1 MTNLVKKVTKLF
13 IISLAILIFN
23 CTNKAYAQSSIP
35 QVDRIAAEYA
45 GVREG
50 DTQTFDILSK
60 SPCNVQYRVW
70 LCNKRD
76 NVWKDITNGFT
87 PPMQPKSIYSVRT
100 PKLKEGQY
108 TISVWVKRYG
118 VSNTIDKRGFDSYLA
133 TNMNCLKDD
142 GKGAYLT
149 IDNFTHNY
157 EVGQTVS
164 ISNKNGKDYLYN
176 YNVYDLINR
185 KNVTTS
191 EAYNSEVS
199 WKPSKEGLYLLRV
212 NIKSI
217 EKVPVAIENPDENKD
232 NIDNNIKDNK
242 QDIKVNDVENSDNT
256 NNEIIKDNKANEEKS
271 EKKSSE
277 IEEAKDNS
285 DLKNNADSKNKEK
298 YNDDVDNENKVI
310 KTIYEDKKNSEV
322 EDHNKKDIQV
332 NKQNNKEKVQFKE
345 VERNTTTFR
354 LIAVGNPY
362 RELIRPTVTA
372 STQKRSN
379 AIHVRSL
386 VVGNASEGQII
397 YIKSSPSQGA
407 SNVGYFYGS
416 LQGVDILK
424 TVGNY
429 YYIETKD
436 YKTLNNVRGYVL
448 KSQLKTVIPNQTYT
462 ITVKLGQ
469 QKVYI
474 FKGDS
479 LIKTF
484 TCSTGMNSTPTPT
497 GVYMIGSRGSLF
509 YSGSS
514 VICYNWVRWNNN
526 FLFHSVLYDRRGNL
540 ILSEYKKLGTKASHG
555 CIRLPLGDVKWIYNN
570 IPSGTA
576 VIIQR

>member
-1 MTNLVKKVTKLF
+1 MKNSVKKMTKLF
-13 IISLAILIFN
+13 IMSLAIILAN
-23 CTNKAYAQSSIP
+23 GTNKAYAQSGIP
-35 QVDRIAAEYA
+35 QVDRIVAEYA

-70 LCNKRD
+70 LCNKKD
-76 NVWKDITNGFT
+76 NVWQDITKGFT
-87 PPMQPKSIYSVRT
+87 PPMQPKSIYSVTT

-118 VSNTIDKRGFDSYLA
+118 ASKTVDKRGFHSYLA

-142 GKGAYLT
+142 GKGSYLS

-157 EVGQTVS
+157 EVGQTIS

-185 KNVTTS
+185 RNVVTS
-191 EAYNSEVS
+191 EAYRDEVS
-199 WKPSKEGLYLLRV
+199 WKPGKEGLYLLKV

-217 EKVPVAIENPDENKD
+217 EKIPVVVQKSDEMKD
-232 NIDNNIKDNK
+232 NVDDNK
-242 QDIKVNDVENSDNT
+242 EDSKNNVIKNNDNINK
-256 NNEIIKDNKANEEKS
+256 EIIKDNKEENKDKSLKNENDKKDVDS
-271 EKKSSE
+271 EKQVEDKD
-277 IEEAKDNS
+277 IINNKDNVIP
-285 DLKNNADSKNKEK
+285 KYKEN
-298 YNDDVDNENKVI
+298 NDDKKDNKQELGENK
-310 KTIYEDKKNSEV
+310 KEE
-322 EDHNKKDIQV
+322 IQY
-332 NKQNNKEKVQFKE
+332 KE
-345 VERNTTTFR
+345 VEKNTTAFK

-362 RELIRPTVTA
+362 RELIKPTVTP
-372 STQKRSN
+372 STSRHSN
-379 AIHVRSL
+379 AIHVKSL

-407 SNVGYFYGS
+407 SNIGYFYGS
-416 LQGVDILK
+416 LQGIDILK

-436 YKTLNNVRGYVL
+436 YKSLNNVRGYVL
-448 KSQLKTVIPNQTYT
+448 KSQLKIVTPNQTYS

-474 FKGDS
+474 YKGDS

-484 TCSTGMNSTPTPT
+484 TCSTGMDSTPTPT
-497 GVYMIGSRGSLF
+497 GVYLVGTRGSLF

-526 FLFHSVLYDRRGNL
+526 FLFHSVLYDRNGNL
-540 ILSEYKKLGTKASHG
+540 ILSEYKKLGQKASHG
-555 CIRLPLGDVKWIYNN
+555 CIRLPLGDVRWIYDN
-570 IPSGTA
+570 IPSGTP

>member
-1 MTNLVKKVTKLF
+1 MKNLAKKIAKLF
-13 IISLAILIFN
+13 IMAFAVVIAGF
-23 CTNKAYAQSSIP
+23 TTKAYAISGIP
-35 QVDRIAAEYA
+35 QVDRIVAEYA

-50 DTQTFDILSK
+50 QTQTFDLLSK
-60 SPCNVQYRVW
+60 SSCNIQYRVW
-70 LCNKRD
+70 ICNKND
-76 NVWKDITNGFT
+76 KVWQDITNGFT
-87 PPMQPKSIYSVRT
+87 PPMQPKSVYSVRT

-118 VSNTIDKRGFDSYLA
+118 VSNTIDKRGFDNYLA

-142 GKGAYLT
+142 GKGPYLT
-149 IDNFTHNY
+149 INNFTHNY

-164 ISNKNGKDYLYN
+164 ISNKNGTNYLYN

-185 KNVTTS
+185 RNVTTS
-191 EAYNSEVS
+191 EEYKDTVA
-199 WKPSKEGLYLLRV
+199 WKPSKEGLYLLKV
-212 NIKSI
+212 NMKSA
-217 EKVPVAIENPDENKD
+217 EKVPVEIESPDENKD
-232 NIDNNIKDNK
+232 DANISKEDVKSNNDESNNINNKNKENESSNVDEAKDSS
-242 QDIKVNDVENSDNT
+242 KVEENNS
-256 NNEIIKDNKANEEKS
+256 KVEEKS
-271 EKKSSE
+271 DSNDEDKNKDVADDK
-277 IEEAKDNS
+277 AKD
-285 DLKNNADSKNKEK
+285 KNKEA
-298 YNDDVDNENKVI
+298 EQA
-310 KTIYEDKKNSEV
+310 KKEV
-322 EDHNKKDIQV
+322 TKKI
-332 NKQNNKEKVQFKE
+332 EYKE
-345 VERNTTTFR
+345 VEKNTTTFR

-362 RELIRPTVTA
+362 RELIKSSQVTPSA
-372 STQKRSN
+372 PRTSLTGKGSN
-379 AIHVRSL
+379 AIHVKSL
-386 VVGNASEGQII
+386 VVGNAGEGQTI
-397 YIKSSPSQGA
+397 YIKSSPSQRA

-436 YKTLNNVRGYVL
+436 YKSLNNVKGYVL
-448 KSQLKTVIPNQTYT
+448 KSQLKTIRPNQTYT
-462 ITVKLGQ
+462 ITVKLEQ

-474 FKGDS
+474 YKGDS

-484 TCSTGMNSTPTPT
+484 TCSTGRDSTPTPT
-497 GVYMIGSRGSLF
+497 GVYVIGSRGSLF

-526 FLFHSVLYDRRGNL
+526 FLFHSVLYDRNGNL